1 LALPSE
7 ISDALEPFIWIL
19 RNLYIWWML
28 CAILGYARTYL
39 NRPFRWLPWATEAVY
54 PWYVLHQSL
63 IVGIA
68 FVLLPMHLGPIVEP
82 ALVLLGTVAGCALLH
97 AIIRRSNLLRP
108 LFGMKWKRRQ
118 ASAASMSLA
127 RDSGVSVGA

>member
-1 LALPSE
+1 MTSTADLVQ
-7 ISDALEPFIWIL
+7 
-19 RNLYIWWML
+19 
-28 CAILGYARTYL
+28 TYL
-39 NRPFRWLPWATEAVY
+39 RPGTL
-54 PWYVLHQSL
+54 
-63 IVGIA
+63 
-68 FVLLPMHLGPIVEP
+68 HLGPIVEP

-97 AIIRRSNLLRP
+97 AIIRRSNVLRP